1 MSNKVINIGRIKL
14 VPISDFEMLLLFH
27 YGVGLSEIVKVQGLR
42 SHVSVMV
49 SYYLR
54 VRCGVAIVRSAHLLG
69 FKHSG
74 LVHNHLKLA
83 KEWSGQS
90 KKLRREDFVLLLLK
104 WNDILEPYRRSRTV
118 QERNAG
124 WLARRAKKRAKK
136 RALKAKRKEKGK
148 G

>member
-1 MSNKVINIGRIKL
+1 MSNKVVNIGRVRL
-14 VPISDFEMLLLFH
+14 VSVSDFDMLLELH
-27 YGVGLSEIVKVQGLR
+27 YGVGLSDIVKVQGLR
-42 SHVSVMV
+42 SEVSVMV

-54 VRCGVAIVRSAHLLG
+54 VRCGVAIVRSAHMLG

-74 LVHNHLKLA
+74 LIHNHLKLA

-90 KKLRREDFVLLLLK
+90 KKLRRECFVALLRK
-104 WNDILEPYRRSRTV
+104 WNIILEPYRRSKTV

-124 WLARRAKKRAKK
+124 WLARRSKERAKK
-136 RALKAKRKEKGK
+136 RALKAKRKDKGK